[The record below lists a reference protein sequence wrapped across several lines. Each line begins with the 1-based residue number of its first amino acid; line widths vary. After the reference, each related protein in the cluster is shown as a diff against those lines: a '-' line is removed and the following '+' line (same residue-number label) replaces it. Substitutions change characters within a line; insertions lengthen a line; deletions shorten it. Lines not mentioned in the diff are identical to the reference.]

1 MEVLLSNNCLSLTG
15 MLNPSLGYSLQK
27 RRSKKGKVRFFSLRS
42 RFGAPPDGHW
52 RFIVLCAELAKNQ
65 LHISDIRVQA
75 DEMRDALWE
84 AGHFIASQNL
94 RKPIYD
100 ARDVLNLKT
109 TFGL

>member
-15 MLNPSLGYSLQK
+15 MLNPSLGYSLQR
-27 RRSKKGKVRFFSLRS
+27 RRSKKSKARFFSLRS

-52 RFIVLCAELAKNQ
+52 RFIVLCAELAQNQ

-84 AGHFIASQNL
+84 AGHFIAPQNL